1 MKLPALPYRIR
12 AAVRGMLLTALLG
25 LESPGSAQTPAL
37 QAVRDGAGSVRLAWT
52 NTAPGYVLEETRQL
66 AAAPV
71 WSAVLTPAVDAT
83 QTTTWTVSDGL
94 GERYYRL
101 RANENTGPTTI
112 ASTSPADREPGVSV
126 NREVVLNFSRPLA
139 ANAVVSTTNFFA
151 GVSGRKFLA
160 RVELSSDRRKASLF
174 FLEPVRG
181 GTRLSVVFDGS
192 SLRDDAGRLI
202 DADGDGQE
210 GGSRVISY
218 DTFSTASVAGTAVFG
233 RVFAS
238 ELMPG
243 SDTGTNAVNRP
254 LAGVTITVDGAEETL
269 RAVTDAQG
277 YFKLTNAPAGRF
289 FVHIDG
295 RTSPLSRWPGGDYY
309 PFVGKAWEAMAG
321 RDDNP
326 AGGTGLIYLPLISAN
341 TLQPTSLTQD
351 TVIGFPADVLA
362 KNPALAGVSLT
373 VPAGS
378 LFDDNGNRGGQVGI
392 APVPPDRL
400 PGPLPNGLT
409 LPLVITVQTDGAQN
423 FDRPVPIC
431 FPNLPDANG
440 FLALPGMGAA
450 LMSFDH
456 DTGEWRVA
464 GSMTVSDDGRFICT
478 DPGSGI
484 SKPGWHGTDSP
495 NPQDHPGAP
504 PPPSPPPPPPPPPI
518 CEDPSNQSDTASAAR
533 SQITRHSGECVP
545 CDGNAQFQNRKKCKV
560 RCNEDAIVD
569 CLLTVGSGW
578 AVCAATSGGIASV
591 PCAAAAA
598 AAEIPCLLIKR
609 DICRSRCD
617 EDNPPCGGGGPSG
630 AASRQALPQRH
641 DESPA
646 DKKFAEIEELVVQ
659 LGTLAEPYLNN
670 PDSMPAD
677 LVAQAEQI
685 IHQINS
691 LCGGN
696 LKSYLEAEL
705 LRKESEAVSELG
717 ADEEYFG
724 YQPDR
729 PMFLKAEYRR
739 QSVRLACKNGIPEEF
754 RNPPTEA
761 EIRFRSEPK
770 GQYLV
775 YLDGVSQREYLEA
788 KARINGCNASIGL
801 TIAELQRVVAYDPVA
816 HVIAYAYPR
825 QVPGLAS
832 GISGFVPQPLF
843 ALLPD
848 SDHDGLPDEAEDIVG
863 TDPENP
869 DSDGDSVP
877 DGAEL
882 DQGSN
887 PLDGRPASVGI
898 QANVRGTGT
907 AYDVAA
913 FNQVA
918 VTAEGIAGVSF
929 FNVAGGYNPVFTG
942 TVPLPG
948 DSRAVALGN
957 GFAAVGAG
965 TGGLAIVG
973 VDATANATL
982 RHTVHFNAPVGA
994 VAAIGNL
1001 AAAGTDAGEVILLEA
1016 LSGTVLSRAQ
1026 TGQRVHDLGFTDG
1039 HLFVL
1044 TDGNLA
1050 VFRPDGEELVPVT
1063 TVPHGNGFQV
1073 ESITNRRRLAVGG
1086 GLAWITGY
1094 PGYGTLSITNPA
1106 VPLVLGAAQDY
1117 GPNSFKQLA
1126 PTGSGYGVATVG
1138 RVPSNLDPRTHNVQ
1152 LFDLRNPEVSTNVI
1166 TQFDTPGLARAVAL
1180 YGGFAYVADSDAG
1193 LEVMSY
1199 LPFDTGTNAP
1209 TIKLATGAPGP
1220 VLEAGQTLGLTAT
1233 VEDDVQVREVEFYLN
1248 GQRVLVD
1255 GGFPFEVAVQLPVY
1269 DPIRTNV
1276 TMRARA
1282 IDTGGNTAWSEE
1294 LRFGLVPDATPPR
1307 VIRRHPPAN
1316 SVRGNVES
1324 VSIRFNEPVELE
1336 SLRSGFTVVAVGAT
1350 VTQPVPGALSLRGDG
1365 TSAFLTFGEP
1375 LPPGRYQV
1383 RLAAGVTDVS
1393 GNATLKDLRWDFSAL
1408 DGVDQDQDGLLDQ
1421 FEALNGF
1428 DPTRPDQNNNGAPD
1442 GDDDADSDGVPNY
1455 VEMLLGLNPRDA
1467 FSFPPT
1473 RDNELDR
1480 DGDYLPDGREAA
1492 LGTDPLKPDTD
1503 GDRFTDEAE
1512 VTAGSNPLDLQSYPL
1527 GARPGPTTVQ
1537 VLNLSPDGLFVFGRP
1552 SLEAVIVSTA
1562 NWAPFT
1568 YGRPPVE
1575 VIAVGRTPDSAPFAF
1590 SRPPIDAVVLSTAA
1604 LKPFVLGKPPVEVF
1618 APGRSTNS
1626 LPPFFYGRPEI
1637 EVRDE

>member
-1 MKLPALPYRIR
+1 MKLPALPHRIR

-25 LESPGSAQTPAL
+25 LESPGLAQTPAL

-66 AAAPV
+66 TAAPV

-112 ASTSPADREPGVSV
+112 ANTSPTDREPGVSV

-151 GVSGRKFLA
+151 GVSGRRFLA

-181 GTRLSVVFDGS
+181 GTRVSVVFDGS
-192 SLRDDAGRLI
+192 GLRDDAGRLL

-295 RTSPLSRWPGGDYY
+295 RTSPLSHWPGGDYY

-378 LFDDNGNRGGQVGI
+378 LFDDNGNRGGKVGI

-400 PGPLPNGLT
+400 PGPLPNGLQM
-409 LPLVITVQTDGAQN
+409 PLVITVQSDGAQN

-440 FLALPGMGAA
+440 FVPLPGMKAA

-484 SKPGWHGTDSP
+484 TKPGWHGRDCP
-495 NPQDHPGAP
+495 NPFLNPGP
-504 PPPSPPPPPPPPPI
+504 PPEPDPHPTAPDDPTPPPYPEPDPDEPEPP
-518 CEDPSNQSDTASAAR
+518 
-533 SQITRHSGECVP
+533 
-545 CDGNAQFQNRKKCKV
+545 
-560 RCNEDAIVD
+560 CN
-569 CLLTVGSGW
+569 G
-578 AVCAATSGGIASV
+578 
-591 PCAAAAA
+591 AA
-598 AAEIPCLLIKR
+598 AAECAQDCEDTKQDFINSAELSYTECVLEARGISADPTIVQNALEICDQEFQEKVRDANSGLCQVNCPSPCTAANGSGPVRASVRRAADGDSDFTAVFAKVQAIVDLYR
-609 DICRSRCD
+609 
-617 EDNPPCGGGGPSG
+617 PYFGGP
-630 AASRQALPQRH
+630 
-641 DESPA
+641 PA
-646 DKKFAEIEELVVQ
+646 PAEVH
-659 LGTLAEPYLNN
+659 
-670 PDSMPAD
+670 
-677 LVAQAEQI
+677 AQAEQI
-685 IHQINS
+685 AAEART
-691 LCGGN
+691 LAGN
-696 LKSYLEAEL
+696 DLAAF
-705 LRKESEAVSELG
+705 LRGRRLRWEMNRVVRLG
-717 ADEEYFG
+717 AAGEHFG
-724 YQPDR
+724 YQPNR

-739 QSVRLACKNGIPEEF
+739 EQVRVDCKNGIPVEF
-754 RNPPTEA
+754 RNPPAEA

-775 YLDGVSQREYLEA
+775 YLDGVSQREYLDA

-801 TIAELQRVVAYDPVA
+801 TIAELSRVVAYDPVA

-825 QVPGLAS
+825 QIGGVRS

-863 TDPENP
+863 TDPANP

-918 VTAEGIAGVSF
+918 VTAEGTAGVSF
-929 FNVAGGYNPVFTG
+929 FNVVGGFNPVFTG

-965 TGGLAIVG
+965 AGGLAIVG

-994 VAAIGNL
+994 VAALGNV

-1026 TGQRVHDLGFTDG
+1026 TGQRVNDLGFTDG

-1106 VPLVLGAAQDY
+1106 VPLLLGAAQDY

-1180 YGGFAYVADSDAG
+1180 YSGLAYVADSDAG

-1255 GGFPFEVAVQLPVY
+1255 GGFPFEVAVQLPAY
-1269 DPIRTNV
+1269 DANRTNV
-1276 TMRARA
+1276 TLRARA
-1282 IDTGGNTAWSEE
+1282 IDTGGNATWSEE
-1294 LRFGLVPDATPPR
+1294 LRFGLVRDATPPR
-1307 VIRRHPPAN
+1307 VIRRQPPAN

-1324 VSIRFNEPVELE
+1324 VSVTFNEPLDLE
-1336 SLRSGFTVVAVGAT
+1336 SLRNRFTVLAVGAT
-1350 VTQPVPGALSLRGDG
+1350 VAQPVSGALSLRGDG

-1393 GNATLKDLRWDFSAL
+1393 GNATLKDLRWDFSSL

-1421 FEALNGF
+1421 FETLNGF
-1428 DPTRPDQNNNGAPD
+1428 DPARPDQNNNGVPD
-1442 GDDDADSDGVPNY
+1442 GDDDTDGDGVPNY

-1512 VTAGSNPLDLQSYPL
+1512 VTAGSNPLDPQSYPL

-1537 VLNLSPDGLFVFGRP
+1537 VLNLTPDGMFVVGRP

-1562 NWAPFT
+1562 TWTPFA

-1590 SRPPIDAVVLSTAA
+1590 GRPPIDAVVLSTAA
-1604 LKPFVLGKPPVEVF
+1604 LKPFVLGKPPVEAF

-1626 LPPFFYGRPEI
+1626 LPQFFFGRPEI

>member
-1 MKLPALPYRIR
+1 MKLPALPNRIR
-12 AAVRGMLLTALLG
+12 AAIRGMLLTALLG

-66 AAAPV
+66 TAAPV

-112 ASTSPADREPGVSV
+112 ANTSPADREPGVSV

-181 GTRLSVVFDGS
+181 GTRVSVVFDGS
-192 SLRDDAGRLI
+192 GLRDDAGRLL

-210 GGSRVISY
+210 GGARVISY
-218 DTFSTASVAGTAVFG
+218 DTFSTASVAGTAVLG

-269 RAVTDAQG
+269 RAITDAQG

-321 RDDNP
+321 RDDNS

-341 TLQPTSLTQD
+341 TLQPVSPTQES
-351 TVIGFPADVLA
+351 VIRFPESVLA
-362 KNPALAGVSLT
+362 QNPALAGVSLT
-373 VPAGS
+373 VPAGA
-378 LFDDNGNRGGQVGI
+378 LFDDSGNRGGRVGI

-400 PGPLPNGLT
+400 PEPLPNGMT
-409 LPLVITVQTDGAQN
+409 PPLVITVQTDGAQN

-431 FPNLPDANG
+431 FPNLPDELGNQ
-440 FLALPGMGAA
+440 LLPGEKAS

-456 DTGEWRVA
+456 DLGRWISV
-464 GSMTVSDDGRFICT
+464 GLMTVNADGTMVCT
-478 DPGSGI
+478 DPGVGI
-484 SKPGWHGTDSP
+484 LKPGWHGQQSP
-495 NPQDHPGAP
+495 PPDDP
-504 PPPSPPPPPPPPPI
+504 PPPAPPPPPPPPP
-518 CEDPSNQSDTASAAR
+518 PPLPP
-533 SQITRHSGECVP
+533 CVP
-545 CDGNAQFQNRKKCKV
+545 VISCRNDCITYTVANCRHCERNFARCIRDGRFLANSPAQ
-560 RCNEDAIVD
+560 
-569 CLLTVGSGW
+569 
-578 AVCAATSGGIASV
+578 
-591 PCAAAAA
+591 AAAYMRICAQA
-598 AAEIPCLLIKR
+598 YAECYSGCTQTR
-609 DICRSRCD
+609 SICIQSCSTT
-617 EDNPPCGGGGPSG
+617 CGGPTSDAPELMGNLPRRHAEAGDLADRITVLLQQ
-630 AASRQALPQRH
+630 AAQALAPFAQS
-641 DESPA
+641 ETPVPA
-646 DKKFAEIEELVVQ
+646 E
-659 LGTLAEPYLNN
+659 
-670 PDSMPAD
+670 
-677 LVAQAEQI
+677 AQAEFDRLFAEAQALAGGDLDSFYEAQTLREEAAAVALGGSDHQFFGDQPPYPIHYAAFVKEVEEHEFCRDGLPQI
-685 IHQINS
+685 SRTIRTNIVRGVTEPFAQYRLFLRNS
-691 LCGGN
+691 RMPRISGALCVLGTSITSQLLSVKFYDERTGRIG
-696 LKSYLEAEL
+696 EA
-705 LRKESEAVSELG
+705 
-717 ADEEYFG
+717 F
-724 YQPDR
+724 P
-729 PMFLKAEYRR
+729 RR
-739 QSVRLACKNGIPEEF
+739 IS
-754 RNPPTEA
+754 
-761 EIRFRSEPK
+761 
-770 GQYLV
+770 
-775 YLDGVSQREYLEA
+775 GVPSA
-788 KARINGCNASIGL
+788 
-801 TIAELQRVVAYDPVA
+801 
-816 HVIAYAYPR
+816 
-825 QVPGLAS
+825 
-832 GISGFVPQPLF
+832 ISGF
-843 ALLPD
+843 LLESPHPTEPD
-848 SDHDGLPDEAEDIVG
+848 TDRDSAMDVVETIVG
-863 TDPENP
+863 TDPVNP

-913 FNQVA
+913 FNEVA
-918 VTAEGIAGVSF
+918 VTAEGTAGVSF
-929 FNVAGGYNPVFTG
+929 FNVVGGVNPVFTG

-973 VDATANATL
+973 VDANANATL
-982 RHTVHFNAPVGA
+982 RHTVHFNASVGA
-994 VAAIGNL
+994 VAALGNL
-1001 AAAGTDAGEVILLEA
+1001 AAAGTEAGEVILLEA
-1016 LSGTVLSRAQ
+1016 LSGAVLSRAQ
-1026 TGQRVHDLGFTDG
+1026 TGQRIHDLGFTDG

-1106 VPLVLGAAQDY
+1106 VPLLLGAAQDY

-1126 PTGSGYGVATVG
+1126 PIGSGYGVATVG
-1138 RVPSNLDPRTHNVQ
+1138 RVPTNLDPRTHNVQ
-1152 LFDLRNPEVSTNVI
+1152 LFDLRTPEISTTVI

-1180 YGGFAYVADSDAG
+1180 YSGLAYVADSDAG

-1209 TIKLATGAPGP
+1209 TITLATGTPGP

-1255 GGFPFEVAVQLPVY
+1255 GGFPFEVAVQLPAY
-1269 DPIRTNV
+1269 DANRTNV
-1276 TMRARA
+1276 TVRARA

-1294 LRFGLVPDATPPR
+1294 LRFGLVQDATPPR
-1307 VIRRHPPAN
+1307 VIRRQPPAN

-1324 VSIRFNEPVELE
+1324 VSLTFNEPVELE
-1336 SLRSGFTVVAVGAT
+1336 SLRSRFTVFAVGAT
-1350 VTQPVPGALSLRGDG
+1350 VTQPVPGTLSLRGDG
-1365 TSAFLTFGEP
+1365 TSVFLTFGEP

-1393 GNATLKDLRWDFSAL
+1393 GNATLKDTRWDFSAL
-1408 DGVDQDQDGLLDQ
+1408 DGLDQDQDGLLDQ
-1421 FEALNGF
+1421 FETLNGF
-1428 DPTRPDQNNNGAPD
+1428 DPTRPDQNNNGLPD
-1442 GDDDADSDGVPNY
+1442 GDDDADGDGVPNY

-1467 FSFPPT
+1467 FTFPPT

-1480 DGDYLPDGREAA
+1480 DGDYLPDWREAA
-1492 LGTDPLKPDTD
+1492 LGTDPAKPDTD
-1503 GDRFTDEAE
+1503 GDLFTDEAE
-1512 VTAGSNPLDLQSYPL
+1512 VTTGSNPLDPQSYPL

-1537 VLNLSPDGLFVFGRP
+1537 VLNLSPDGLFVVGRP

-1562 NWAPFT
+1562 NWTPFT

-1590 SRPPIDAVVLSTAA
+1590 GRPPIDAVVLSTAA

-1626 LPPFFYGRPEI
+1626 LPQFFYGRPEI